1 MKYFIY
7 SPIGRTGSKRIFDPI
22 TETCCNEADNRTRYS
37 LTYGTLWKL
46 GDGETVKIEGEADIV
61 STLDNTGDPI
71 AVHSHNDIILP
82 TDAEPWT
89 FILSGRKRKIDS
101 VLSRLLANKSGSS
114 HPMKSAKEGF
124 EAFEADLE
132 EVDSLI
138 EYYIE
143 KEYEFVNSVKAL
155 GKEPVVVYMEDDF
168 ATLQEKVGVQFDES
182 LAVHD
187 THTKSIYKAV
197 DYITN
202 YDAIQAMY
210 DENLSD
216 YQSRFFSDTE

>member
-22 TETCCNEADNRTRYS
+22 AQTCHNEVDDNTKYS
-37 LTYGTLWKL
+37 LTYGGLWKM
-46 GDGETVKIEGEADIV
+46 GNGETVKIEGDAIV
-61 STLDNTGDPI
+61 PELNNTGDPI

-89 FILSGRKRKIDS
+89 FILAARKRKIDA
-101 VLSRLLANKSGSS
+101 VLSRLLTNNNGSA
-114 HPMKSAKEGF
+114 HPRLPVREGF

-143 KEYEFVNSVKAL
+143 KENEFVNSVREL
-155 GKEPVVVYMEDDF
+155 GKEPVIVYMEDDF
-168 ATLQEKVGVQFDES
+168 ATLQEKVGVQFNER
-182 LAVHD
+182 LNVHD

-202 YDAIQAMY
+202 YETIQENY
-210 DENLSD
+210 DENLTD
-216 YQSRFFSDTE
+216 YQNRFFTETE